1 MLKRSSSVPRNSAPF
16 RGRAE
21 RRFRLQSQPV
31 ETTRNHLAV
40 SRSRAVGWLV
50 MRKHR
55 AIQFLAALLAL
66 TSPLLAHAIGFN
78 STITYSSTQPAGGAD
93 SVANWTGAAFDAAGF
108 YMP

>member
-21 RRFRLQSQPV
+21 RRLRLQSQPV

-66 TSPLLAHAIGFN
+66 TSPLLAHTISFN
-78 STITYSSTQPAGGAD
+78 STITCSSTQPAGGAD